1 MISNSKYVFICA
13 KRRALRHKSICL
25 QCSQLVEPSARLSSS
40 VQSGS
45 MTGINIAVSLKWLDG
60 CIKTS
65 IRLQRITAS
74 KLILHQSAGQPS
86 ASMEEHPLISSYI
99 CHHVTCVSGVTSQVA
114 PAVIV
119 KAVSN
124 AQLLPVSLHQN
135 STELPRSYDANKTV
149 TLPHV

>member
-1 MISNSKYVFICA
+1 MFLFVQNEG
-13 KRRALRHKSICL
+13 LRHKSIWL
-25 QCSQLVEPSARLSSS
+25 QCSQLVEPSTRLSSS

-65 IRLQRITAS
+65 IRLQWITAS

-86 ASMEEHPLISSYI
+86 PLMEEHPLISSYI
-99 CHHVTCVSGVTSQVA
+99 CHHVTCVSGVTSQMA
-114 PAVIV
+114 PAVIE

-124 AQLLPVSLHQN
+124 AQLLPASVHQN
-135 STELPRSYDANKTV
+135 VTPDWNLLLRSYDANKTV
-149 TLPHV
+149 THPHV